1 VEPKIIIGLVETIL
15 LENKKKYKAKI
26 DTGADSSSV
35 DKSILEDLDRKR
47 IVSHKIIKSALGTHK
62 RPTIMIEF
70 EFNGKKFK
78 EKFSISDRT
87 DLKYKILIGNNIL
100 KKENFLIDPNK
111 KEREHKDSS
120 LNLYFTPSE
129 STMP

>member
-1 VEPKIIIGLVETIL
+1 MEPKIIIGLVETIL

-47 IVSHKIIKSALGTHK
+47 IISHKIIKSALGTHK

-120 LNLYFTPSE
+120 LNLYFTPVE
-129 STMP
+129 S

>member
-1 VEPKIIIGLVETIL
+1 MEPKIIIGLVETIL

-47 IVSHKIIKSALGTHK
+47 IISHKIIKSALGTHK

-111 KEREHKDSS
+111 KERDNKDSS
-120 LNLYFTPSE
+120 LNLYFTPVE
-129 STMP
+129 S

>member
-1 VEPKIIIGLVETIL
+1 MEPKIIIGLVETIL

>member
-1 VEPKIIIGLVETIL
+1 MEPKIIIGLVETIL

-111 KEREHKDSS
+111 KERDNKDSS
-120 LNLYFTPSE
+120 LNLYFTPTE
-129 STMP
+129 S

>member
-1 VEPKIIIGLVETIL
+1 MEPKIIIGLVETIL

-111 KEREHKDSS
+111 KERDNKDSS
-120 LNLYFTPSE
+120 LNLYFTPTE
-129 STMP
+129 T